1 MDLIQFYASCIDADI
16 DEGDGVL
23 RLYPI
28 SPTPPNNA
36 VLYLD
41 FAEGDAEMGAAAK
54 IDARGGDRKA
64 AMPKLGAFFVR
75 YLIAAA
81 FADALPHDR
90 PFSQHDVA
98 VVRDI
103 IADYEGDLETIA
115 TDDAAMRAVQDDARA
130 AAKETIIE

>member
-16 DEGDGVL
+16 EEAPGIL
-23 RLYPI
+23 RLYPA
-28 SPTPPNNA
+28 SPTSPNV

-41 FAEGDAEMGAAAK
+41 FDAGDAEMGAAAK

-90 PFSQHDVA
+90 PFSQRDVA
-98 VVRDI
+98 VVRDV